1 VPPNFTRGTRWSAYN
16 EGMPHRSIDESPAPL
31 KLPQFGLRTMFFVV
45 ALLGLLFALMGLI
58 GPLASAAL
66 LLVLA
71 VIGLHVAGNVVGTT
85 LRNNAPVDAEQMN
98 DSSRHGG
105 LSARRSVMAT
115 LEPVQRD
122 LTPPRLSERTGLG
135 RLNGLC
141 AGLGAVAGSAIGSSI
156 LEYSGDISVR
166 GMIVGFIS
174 SGVLGAIF
182 GLLFGCFL
190 GMSLSAWWQATSE
203 SSSHKPAARHIRLPS
218 FPRNV
223 TPELVAEFDAG

>member
-1 VPPNFTRGTRWSAYN
+1 MSA
-16 EGMPHRSIDESPAPL
+16 GPLHESDAPL
-31 KLPQFGLRTMFFVV
+31 KLPQFGLRTMFLVV
-45 ALLGLLFALMGLI
+45 AILGVLFAVMGLI
-58 GPLASAAL
+58 GPLASAGL

-71 VIGLHVAGNVVGTT
+71 VVGLHVAGNVVGTT
-85 LRNNAPVDAEQMN
+85 LRDNAPTLPTN
-98 DSSRHGG
+98 D
-105 LSARRSVMAT
+105 RRPPVT
-115 LEPVQRD
+115 REPIVLERD
-122 LTPPRLSERTGLG
+122 PPRPRLSERTGLG
-135 RLNGLC
+135 RFNRLC

-166 GMIVGFIS
+166 GIVVGFIS

-203 SSSHKPAARHIRLPS
+203 SKSTHAAMARRIRLPS

>member
-1 VPPNFTRGTRWSAYN
+1 MVLRRWHTECACYMTQAYN
-16 EGMPHRSIDESPAPL
+16 ENMSAGPLYESDAPL
-31 KLPQFGLRTMFFVV
+31 KLPQFGLRTMFLAV
-45 ALLGLLFALMGLI
+45 ALLGALFALMGLI

-71 VIGLHVAGNVVGTT
+71 LVGLHVAGNVVGTT
-85 LRNNAPVDAEQMN
+85 LRNNAPVAPERMID
-98 DSSRHGG
+98 D
-105 LSARRSVMAT
+105 LPPVV
-115 LEPVQRD
+115 LEPVVVRRD
-122 LTPPRLSERTGLG
+122 LPPPRLSEKTGLG
-135 RLNGLC
+135 RLDRLC

-166 GMIVGFIS
+166 GMVVGFVS

-182 GLLFGCFL
+182 GLMFGCFL
-190 GMSLSAWWQATSE
+190 GMSLSAWWQASSE
-203 SSSHKPAARHIRLPS
+203 SRSAGTAAARRNRLPS